1 MIDEKTAPSI
11 VVDRGQPVIV
21 VVSFCDDDP
30 DLGVYFSFT
39 KPGEERPYT
48 DDGYGQPRSK
58 ITRLGRGIY
67 RYVIQTSG
75 FEGGDGVWH
84 CHGEWSEARPDGY
97 DAASIFGEYHVNHA
111 PAQLL

>member
-11 VVDRGQPVIV
+11 IVDRGQPVV
-21 VVSFCDDDP
+21 VIVSFCDDDP
-30 DLGVYFSFT
+30 DLVYFSYT

-58 ITRLGRGIY
+58 ITRLGKGVY
-67 RYVIQTSG
+67 RYVIQTGG
-75 FEGGDGVWH
+75 FSGGDGAWH
-84 CHGEWSEARPDGY
+84 CHGEWSVARHDGY
-97 DAASIFGEYHVNHA
+97 SEASIFGEYHVNHA